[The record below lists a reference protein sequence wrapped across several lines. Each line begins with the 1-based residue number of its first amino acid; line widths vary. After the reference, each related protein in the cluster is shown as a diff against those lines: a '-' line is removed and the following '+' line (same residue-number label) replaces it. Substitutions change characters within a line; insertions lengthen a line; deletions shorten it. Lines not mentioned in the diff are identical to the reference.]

1 VSAQMRRTSI
11 YSIPPGIQRP
21 GAISQGDI
29 RSELLI
35 PSPRQKECHHVHLY
49 SEAFDECC
57 RGTCRGRC
65 LVRSAFSR
73 CSIRSKQPSRSD
85 FAFALACADRSPA
98 ACEGR
103 CPPGRGS
110 VGMGAPATGYRCR
123 TRSQARHLPRLL
135 KSVFPGGIRSS
146 PTASLPS
153 MSVSFR
159 FFRASSIHKPT

>member
-1 VSAQMRRTSI
+1 MSAQMRRTSI

-29 RSELLI
+29 RSELFI

-73 CSIRSKQPSRSD
+73 CSVRSKQPSRSD
-85 FAFALACADRSPA
+85 FAFTLARADWPSA

-103 CPPGRGS
+103 RPPRRSS
-110 VGMGAPATGYRCR
+110 VGMGAPATGSRCR
-123 TRSQARHLPRLL
+123 TRSQVGYLPRLL
-135 KSVFPGGIRSS
+135 KSLFPSGIGSS

-153 MSVSFR
+153 VAVSFR
-159 FFRASSIHKPT
+159 FFHVSSIQKHT